1 MGTHRVVL
9 NLPQEHNFCY
19 IRDGVSAMC
28 QIKTIRMSEHKE
40 TYTGARGGF
49 TIYNYGFEIYYKM
62 VPSSNATNQELQVTQ
77 LEEQMKKNQPA
88 GQRILRRG

>member
-1 MGTHRVVL
+1 
-9 NLPQEHNFCY
+9 
-19 IRDGVSAMC
+19 
-28 QIKTIRMSEHKE
+28 MSEYKE
-40 TYTGARGGF
+40 TYIGARGGF
-49 TIYNYGFEIYYKM
+49 KIYNYGFEIFHKM

>member
-1 MGTHRVVL
+1 
-9 NLPQEHNFCY
+9 
-19 IRDGVSAMC
+19 
-28 QIKTIRMSEHKE
+28 MSEHKE

-62 VPSSNATNQELQVTQ
+62 VPSSNATNQELQTTQ
-77 LEEQMKKNQPA
+77 ISDEEQMKKKPA